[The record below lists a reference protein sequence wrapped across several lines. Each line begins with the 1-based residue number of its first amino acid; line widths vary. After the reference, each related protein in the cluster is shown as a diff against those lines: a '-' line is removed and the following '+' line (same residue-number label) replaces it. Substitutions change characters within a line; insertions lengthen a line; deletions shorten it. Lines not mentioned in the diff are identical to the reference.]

1 MNFLRITKNN
11 SDTFNNHING
21 SRSVVFVLA
30 DWCGHCKVLKPHLKT
45 IQTELENSD
54 TLGNIITIDS
64 EALQNI
70 NSEHTNDIT
79 GFPEIFHIDEYGKKE
94 PYDRESRNYDNL
106 IQFIFDKLK
115 LEKVGGSRKVKSR
128 KVRSRKVRS
137 RKVRSRKVRSRKVRS
152 RKVRSKK

>member
-1 MNFLRITKNN
+1 MHFPRITKNN

-30 DWCGHCKVLKPHLKT
+30 DWCGHCKVIKPHLKT
-45 IQTELENSD
+45 IQNELEKYD
-54 TLGNIITIDS
+54 KPGNIITIDS

-79 GFPEIFHIDEYGKKE
+79 GFPEIFHIDEYGNKE
-94 PYDRESRNYDNL
+94 PYDRESRNYDHL
-106 IQFIFDKLK
+106 KQYIIDKLK
-115 LEKVGGSRKVKSR
+115 LEKVGGSRKV
-128 KVRSRKVRS
+128 
-137 RKVRSRKVRSRKVRS
+137 RS